1 MSETLDLRDL
11 YQEVIL
17 DNRRHPHNRR
27 AMADCS
33 HLARGENLSCG
44 DEVVVFLK
52 IDDEG
57 VIRDVA
63 FDGQSCAI
71 ATASASLMSE
81 VLVGKTPAQTKS
93 LFDRFHALAT
103 GGVESPL
110 DGMEVELERLTML
123 SGVRDYP
130 SRAKCATLAWQ
141 TMLAA
146 LENPKTQR
154 SPK

>member
-1 MSETLDLRDL
+1 MSDSRDL

-17 DNRRHPHNRR
+17 DHGRHPRNRR
-27 AMADCS
+27 AIADCS
-33 HLARGENLSCG
+33 HLAHGENLSCG
-44 DEVVVFLK
+44 DAEVVFLK

-71 ATASASLMSE
+71 ATASASLMTE
-81 VLVGKTPAQTKS
+81 VLVGKTPAQAKS
-93 LFDRFHALAT
+93 LFDRFHALVT
-103 GGVESPL
+103 GGEEAPL

-130 SRAKCATLAWQ
+130 VREKCATLAWQ
-141 TMLAA
+141 TMMAA

-154 SPK
+154 SLN

>member
-1 MSETLDLRDL
+1 MSDSLDLRDL

-17 DNRRHPHNRR
+17 DHGRHPRNRR

-33 HLARGENLSCG
+33 HQAHGENLSCG
-44 DEVVVFLK
+44 DEVVVFLQ
-52 IDDEG
+52 IDDES

-71 ATASASLMSE
+71 ATASASLMTE
-81 VLVGKTPAQTKS
+81 VLVGKTPAQAKS

-103 GGVESPL
+103 GVVELPL

-123 SGVRDYP
+123 SGVREYP

-146 LENPKTQR
+146 LKH
-154 SPK
+154 KGG